1 MIVDTATLAVALG
14 VTDSYV
20 RKLVHE
26 GRIQPVERKRREGTN
41 GRGQP
46 TMWFDLDAVVSLL
59 DRRSSGCDSS

>member
-14 VTDSYV
+14 VSPS
-20 RKLVHE
+20 RIRQLVHL
-26 GRIQPVERKRREGTN
+26 GRIAPVERKRREGTN

-46 TMWFDLDAVVSLL
+46 TMWFDLDTVVSQL